1 MIVPLLTLPSVK
13 GDLVAARHC
22 LGRGL
27 HLPFQVAG
35 QDGELRLEPG
45 RPPAGGEAV
54 CFDTQRGV
62 LALAKAGPLLSLL
75 GECPV
80 TLAGA
85 GGDPDSWFWALFQ
98 YHLSP
103 EVRALL
109 GYVRLLHTER
119 PKGFGCRLTVTLGA
133 SWVEGYVW
141 LSPESFLALYEAGSW
156 RATAAPLPLSFQ
168 LAIAVT
174 LGRLR
179 LPIVRASSLRSG
191 DVLVLEQSYF
201 QARGSGYVP
210 VGRERLHGS
219 IDDDTGRLRF
229 TLTSIEGTSVDED
242 LAVPH
247 YSGHEDDEPVMDVFG
262 PEPFDELS
270 MTLSVRCGTLN
281 LTLGEL
287 RNLAPGSVLGISG
300 FAPTMAGLYYGD
312 RSIGQGQLVEV
323 DGRLGL
329 QLSRV
334 VFGR

>member
-1 MIVPLLTLPSVK
+1 MIVPIVTLPSIK
-13 GDLVAARHC
+13 GDVVAARHR

-27 HLPFQVAG
+27 HLPFKVVG
-35 QDGELRLEPG
+35 QAGELRLEPG
-45 RPPAGGEAV
+45 RPPSGGESL
-54 CFDTQRGV
+54 CFDTQCGV
-62 LALAKAGPLLSLL
+62 LALAQAGPLLSLL

-80 TLAGA
+80 TFAGA
-85 GGDPDSWFWALFQ
+85 GDDPDSWFWALFQ

-109 GYVRLLHTER
+109 GYVRLLHAER

-133 SWVEGYVW
+133 SRVEGYVW
-141 LSPESFLALYEAGSW
+141 LSPESFFALHEAGAWQAS
-156 RATAAPLPLSFQ
+156 AAPLPLSFQ
-168 LAIAVT
+168 LAIDVT

-179 LPIVRASSLRSG
+179 LPIVQAGSLRAG
-191 DVLVLEQSYF
+191 DVLVLEQTAF
-201 QARGSGYVP
+201 QAGGSGYVP
-210 VGRERLHGS
+210 VGRKRLHGG
-219 IDDDTGRLRF
+219 IDDDTGWLRF
-229 TLTSIEGTSVDED
+229 ILTSIEGTSVDED

-270 MTLSVRCGTLN
+270 MALSVRCGTLN

-287 RNLAPGSVLGISG
+287 RNLAPGAVLGIAG
-300 FAPTMAGLYYGD
+300 FAPGMAGLYYGD
-312 RSIGQGQLVEV
+312 RPIGQGQLVEV

>member
-1 MIVPLLTLPSVK
+1 MMMPLLTLPSIK
-13 GDLVAARHC
+13 GDLVAARQR

-27 HLPFQVAG
+27 HLPFQVEG
-35 QDGELRLEPG
+35 QAGELRLEPG
-45 RPPAGGEAV
+45 RPPAGSEAV
-54 CFDTQRGV
+54 CFDTQCGV

-85 GGDPDSWFWALFQ
+85 DNDPDAWFWALFQ

-133 SWVEGYVW
+133 SWAEGYVW
-141 LSPESFLALYEAGSW
+141 LSTESFLALHEAGAW
-156 RATAAPLPLSFQ
+156 RVSAAPLPLSFQ

-179 LPIVRASSLRSG
+179 LPIVQACGLRAG
-191 DVLVLEQSYF
+191 DVLVLEQIFF
-201 QARGSGYVP
+201 QAEGSGYMP
-210 VGRERLHGS
+210 VGTKRLHGR
-219 IDDDTGRLRF
+219 IGDDAGCLRF
-229 TLTSIEGTSVDED
+229 TLTSIEDTSVDDD

-247 YSGHEDDEPVMDVFG
+247 YSGHEDDEPVTDVFG

-270 MTLSVRCGTLN
+270 MTLSVRCGTLD

-287 RNLAPGSVLGISG
+287 RNLAPGAVLGIAG
-300 FAPTMAGLYYGD
+300 FTPGMAGLYYGD
-312 RSIGQGQLVEV
+312 RPIGQGQLVEV

>member
-1 MIVPLLTLPSVK
+1 MIVPVLALPSIK
-13 GDLVAARHC
+13 GDVVAARHR

-27 HLPFQVAG
+27 RLPFQVAG
-35 QDGELRLEPG
+35 QAGELLLEPG
-45 RPPAGGEAV
+45 RPPSAGESL
-54 CFDTQRGV
+54 CFDTKCGV

-80 TLAGA
+80 TFAGA

-103 EVRALL
+103 DVRALL
-109 GYVRLLHTER
+109 GYVRLLHTPR
-119 PKGFGCRLTVTLGA
+119 PTGFGCRLGVTLGE

-141 LSPESFLALYEAGSW
+141 LSAESFLALHEAGAW

-179 LPIVRASSLRSG
+179 IPIVQASGLRSG
-191 DVLVLEQSYF
+191 DVLVLEQSFF
-201 QARGSGYVP
+201 QARGSGCVP
-210 VGRERLHGS
+210 VGRARLHGS
-219 IDDDTGRLRF
+219 IDDDAGRLRF
-229 TLTSIEGTSVDED
+229 TLTSIEDTSVDED

-247 YSGHEDDEPVMDVFG
+247 YAGQEDDEPVMDVFG

-270 MTLSVRCGTLN
+270 MILNVRCGTLN

-287 RNLAPGSVLGISG
+287 RNLAPGSVLGITG

-312 RSIGQGQLVEV
+312 RPIGQGQLVEV

>member
-1 MIVPLLTLPSVK
+1 MIVPLLTFPSIK
-13 GDLVAARHC
+13 SDLVAARNR

-27 HLPFQVAG
+27 YLPFHVAG
-35 QDGELRLEPG
+35 QAGELRLEPG
-45 RPPAGGEAV
+45 RAPVGSEAV
-54 CFDTQRGV
+54 CFDTQCGV
-62 LALAKAGPLLSLL
+62 LALAKAGPLLSLM

-85 GGDPDSWFWALFQ
+85 DNEPDSWFWALFQ
-98 YHLSP
+98 YYLSP
-103 EVRALL
+103 EVRSLL

-119 PKGFGCRLTVTLGA
+119 PRGFGCRLTVTLGA
-133 SWVEGYVW
+133 SWAEGYAW
-141 LSPESFLALYEAGSW
+141 LSPESFLALHEASSW

-179 LPIVRASSLRSG
+179 LPIVQASSLRTG
-191 DVLVLEQSYF
+191 DVLVLEQTFF
-201 QARGSGYVP
+201 QALGSGYVQ
-210 VGRERLHGS
+210 VGRERLHGG
-219 IDDDTGRLRF
+219 IDDDNGRLRF
-229 TLTSIEGTSVDED
+229 ILTSIEDMSVDED

-247 YSGHEDDEPVMDVFG
+247 YSGHENDEPVMDVFG

-270 MTLSVRCGTLN
+270 MTLNVRCGTLN

-287 RNLAPGSVLGISG
+287 RNLVPGSVLGIAG
-300 FAPTMAGLYYGD
+300 FAPGTAGLYYGD
-312 RSIGQGQLVEV
+312 RPIGQGQLVEV

-334 VFGR
+334 MFGR

>member
-1 MIVPLLTLPSVK
+1 MIVPLLTLPSIK
-13 GDLVAARHC
+13 SDGVAARRQ

-27 HLPFQVAG
+27 YLPFHVAG
-35 QDGELRLEPG
+35 QAGELRLEPG
-45 RPPAGGEAV
+45 RAPVGGDVV
-54 CFDTQRGV
+54 CFDTQCGV

-85 GGDPDSWFWALFQ
+85 DNEPDSWFWTLFQ
-98 YHLSP
+98 YYLSP

-109 GYVRLLHTER
+109 GYVRLLHTGR

-141 LSPESFLALYEAGSW
+141 LSPESFLALYEAGAW

-179 LPIVRASSLRSG
+179 LPIVQAGSLRAG
-191 DVLVLEQSYF
+191 DVLVLEQTFF
-201 QARGSGYVP
+201 QARGSGYVS
-210 VGRERLHGS
+210 VGRERLHGG
-219 IDDDTGRLRF
+219 IDDDTGWLRF
-229 TLTSIEGTSVDED
+229 TLTSIEDVSVDED
-242 LAVPH
+242 LDVPH
-247 YSGHEDDEPVMDVFG
+247 HSGHEDDEPVMDVFG

-287 RNLAPGSVLGISG
+287 RNLVPGSVLGITG
-300 FAPTMAGLYYGD
+300 FAPGMAGLFYGD
-312 RSIGQGQLVEV
+312 RPIGQGQLVEV

>member
-1 MIVPLLTLPSVK
+1 MIVPLLTLPSIK
-13 GDLVAARHC
+13 SDWVAARRR

-27 HLPFQVAG
+27 YLPFHVAG
-35 QDGELRLEPG
+35 QAGELRLEPG
-45 RPPAGGEAV
+45 RPPVGADAV
-54 CFDTQRGV
+54 CFDTQCGV

-80 TLAGA
+80 TLAR
-85 GGDPDSWFWALFQ
+85 GDNEPDSWFWTLFQ
-98 YHLSP
+98 YYLSP

-119 PKGFGCRLTVTLGA
+119 PKGFGCRVTVTLGT

-141 LSPESFLALYEAGSW
+141 LSTKSFLALHEAGAW

-179 LPIVRASSLRSG
+179 LPIVQAGSLRAG
-191 DVLVLEQSYF
+191 DVLVLEQTFF
-201 QARGSGYVP
+201 QARGSGYVS
-210 VGRERLHGS
+210 VGRERLHGG
-219 IDDDTGRLRF
+219 IDDDTGWLRF
-229 TLTSIEGTSVDED
+229 TLTSIEGMSVDED

-247 YSGHEDDEPVMDVFG
+247 HSGHEDDEPVVDVFG

-287 RNLAPGSVLGISG
+287 RNLVPGSVLGITG
-300 FAPTMAGLYYGD
+300 FAPGMAGLFYGD
-312 RSIGQGQLVEV
+312 RPIGQGQLVEV